1 MTDAAYPTTPRNRV
15 RRYPDRARYDEAGV
29 HAVLD
34 AGLLAH
40 VGYVIDGQPFVTPTA
55 YWREGRRLYWHG
67 SAASRMIR
75 AQASGL
81 PVCVTVSH
89 LDGLIAARS
98 AFVHS
103 IQYRSVMAF
112 GRARLVEGLE
122 ARRAALSAFLDRLY
136 PGRTTEVRPPTDN
149 ELKQTSVIEMEIE
162 EAVAKAKTG
171 GVSRIEAD
179 EAWDAWSGV
188 IPISTVV
195 GERLAD
201 AVQSAGAPV
210 SPSLGLYLEGARL
223 DEVLAAAAA
232 SGRVEA

>member
-15 RRYPDRARYDEAGV
+15 RRYPDRASYDEASV

-98 AFVHS
+98 ALVHS
-103 IQYRSVMAF
+103 IQFRSVMAF
-112 GRARLVEGLE
+112 GRARVVEGLD
-122 ARRAALSAFLDRLY
+122 AQRAALSAFIDRLY
-136 PGRTTEVRPPTDN
+136 PGRTEEVRPPTDN
-149 ELKQTSVIEMEIE
+149 ELKQSSVIEMDIE
-162 EAVAKAKTG
+162 EAVAKVKAS

-179 EAWDAWSGV
+179 EDWDAWSGV
-188 IPISTVV
+188 IPIETRV
-195 GERLAD
+195 GEKIAD

-210 SPSLGLYLEGARL
+210 SPSLGLYLRGARF
-223 DEVLAAAAA
+223 DQVLAAAAL
-232 SGRVEA
+232 GGVEA

>member
-1 MTDAAYPTTPRNRV
+1 MTDAAYPTSPRSRA
-15 RRYPDRARYDEAGV
+15 RRYPDRATYDEAQV

-75 AQASGL
+75 AQAEGL

-112 GRARLVEGLE
+112 GRARRVEGLD
-122 ARRAALSAFLDRLY
+122 AQRAALAALVDRLY
-136 PGRTTEVRPPTDN
+136 PGRTGEVRPPTDN
-149 ELKQTSVIEMEIE
+149 ELKQTSIIEMEIE
-162 EAVAKAKTG
+162 EAAAKVKSG
-171 GVSRIEAD
+171 GVARIEAD
-179 EAWDAWSGV
+179 DAWDAWSGV
-188 IPISTVV
+188 IPVATVV
-195 GERLAD
+195 GERIAD
-201 AVQSAGAPV
+201 AVQSAGTPV

-223 DEVLAAAAA
+223 DRVLSAAA
-232 SGRVEA
+232 SGRVEV

>member
-40 VGYVIDGQPFVTPTA
+40 VAYVIDGQPFVTPTA

-103 IQYRSVMAF
+103 IQFRSVMAF
-112 GRARLVEGLE
+112 GRARRVEGLD
-122 ARRAALSAFLDRLY
+122 AQRAALSAFIDRLY
-136 PGRTTEVRPPTDN
+136 PGRTEEVRPPTDN
-149 ELKQTSVIEMEIE
+149 ELKQTSVIEMDIE
-162 EAVAKAKTG
+162 EAVAKVKAS

-179 EAWDAWSGV
+179 EAWNAWSGV

-195 GERLAD
+195 GERIAD

-223 DEVLAAAAA
+223 DEALAAAA